1 MFHAGQII
9 RLVILQR
16 VGTQQRAVRL
26 MASFLYISG
35 LHRSKIDEFTLNA
48 LRTRQSL
55 VKGERLVRHE
65 MRAVLPI
72 ISPLMTV
79 SGMIS
84 YMMGNIDVFR
94 VCVAMSEKSQQH
106 LKDFPGGP
114 PPQY

>member
-72 ISPLMTV
+72 MTV

-84 YMMGNIDVFR
+84 YMMGNIEMFR

-106 LKDFPGGP
+106 SKDFPGGP